1 LAVARFIR
9 LALATAP
16 GRSGLTMPFALRIVV
31 SGPLIESL
39 IGLAI
44 DLGRPPRLLVVLI
57 GRLDDGIEPF
67 ADRHAGSARGV
78 ACRRTRFRTETS
90 QIPRTAR
97 SHSHVQAT

>member
-31 SGPLIESL
+31 SGPLLESL

-44 DLGRPPRLLVVLI
+44 DLG
-57 GRLDDGIEPF
+57 
-67 ADRHAGSARGV
+67 
-78 ACRRTRFRTETS
+78 
-90 QIPRTAR
+90 
-97 SHSHVQAT
+97 